1 MSKSTVYLHTCI
13 SAYVCV
19 YFVPTCAC
27 DYFFQSCYISL
38 MLMFFCWFFFSG
50 NLSLAPLGYVNVKKN
65 HTWTPTILRHV
76 DTCHVTCLCSAT
88 VLTVYEEPEAQKMT
102 LSVCL
107 PSNSTNSVSLMDVAD
122 PLRRPCSTQGTTRPV
137 RLCVRDTEIAAVRIW
152 CAGTVH
158 CHPGCQSEVHDIPYN
173 SVIDA
178 RLCGTSMSCSL
189 CFKDESGLIA
199 RKFLPR
205 AGACRQ
211 RIPQL

>member
-1 MSKSTVYLHTCI
+1 MLYKSDVDVFL
-13 SAYVCV
+13 
-19 YFVPTCAC
+19 
-27 DYFFQSCYISL
+27 L
-38 MLMFFCWFFFSG
+38 LFFFSG
-50 NLSLAPLGYVNVKKN
+50 NLSLAPLGHVNVKKKP
-65 HTWTPTILRHV
+65 HLDAH
-76 DTCHVTCLCSAT
+76 DTAARGHLSRDHVTCLCSAT

-107 PSNSTNSVSLMDVAD
+107 SSDSPNSVSLMDVAD